1 MVPAQDH
8 KRINDGDTGPN
19 TGGMGAYSPVPHLDA
34 GLVDRAMARVITPV
48 VEEMAAQGTPFR
60 GLLYAGLI
68 LTPDGLKVIEFNC
81 RFGDPETQVVLP
93 RLEDDLVLLMM
104 ECVGTGF
111 TRERLRFSPGAA
123 VCVVAASGGY
133 PGPMR
138 TGLPIDGVD
147 AAAGTGALIF
157 HAGTRMMDGK
167 LQTAGGRVL
176 NVVGQ
181 AASLGDAAARAYAA
195 LERISFEGMHYRR
208 DIASRALNRRT

>member
-1 MVPAQDH
+1 
-8 KRINDGDTGPN
+8 
-19 TGGMGAYSPVPHLDA
+19 MGAYSPVPHLDG
-34 GLVDRAMARVITPV
+34 GLVDQAMAKVITPV

-93 RLEDDLVLLMM
+93 RLQDDLVLLIM

-111 TRERLRFSPGAA
+111 TRDRLRFSAEAA

-133 PGPMR
+133 PGPMT
-138 TGLPIDGVD
+138 TGLPITGLE
-147 AAAGTGALIF
+147 AAAATGALIF
-157 HAGTRMMDGK
+157 HAGTRMMDGT

-176 NVVGQ
+176 NVVGR
-181 AASLGDAAARAYAA
+181 APDLAGAAAQAYGA
-195 LERISFEGMHYRR
+195 LDRIEFQGMHYRR
-208 DIASRALNRRT
+208 DIAFRALPRRT